1 MISLSILTV
10 LGLVLMKMAL
20 NVLSP
25 RQWTMQQSVSD
36 AYMTFE
42 RALAERVP
50 FEDLV
55 GGASQWPVF
64 PTTTSAAVE
73 IGRLPGYLPNFP
85 NGVPIIG
92 TVVRTRI
99 ADIRNYQAA
108 GGEGTLAS
116 GKCKVFL
123 PIKWVTRPTE
133 NPELLF
139 AFNEVKTQT
148 WLSGIYIDR
157 TIDRHHVR
165 YGNGRYGSYVV
176 QPTTRFSTIVQRSEI
191 PDRGCANHQQL
202 CKPLDR

>member
-85 NGVPIIG
+85 NGVPIFG

-99 ADIRNYQAA
+99 ADTRNYQAA
-108 GGEGTLAS
+108 GGMGTLDSNPAAMKVWKVQS
-116 GKCKVFL
+116 ILTYQVGNKTYGK
-123 PIKWVTRPTE
+123 
-133 NPELLF
+133 
-139 AFNEVKTQT
+139 
-148 WLSGIYIDR
+148 SR
-157 TIDRHHVR
+157 TVI
-165 YGNGRYGSYVV
+165 
-176 QPTTRFSTIVQRSEI
+176 RFQ
-191 PDRGCANHQQL
+191 
-202 CKPLDR
+202 